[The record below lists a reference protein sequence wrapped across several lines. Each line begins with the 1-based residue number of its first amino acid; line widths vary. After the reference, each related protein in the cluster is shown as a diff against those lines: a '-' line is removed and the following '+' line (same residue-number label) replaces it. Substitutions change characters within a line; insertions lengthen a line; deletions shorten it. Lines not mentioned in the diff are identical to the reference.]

1 MRRALRYFQIA
12 ATSFSLSAC
21 VLLVALWV
29 RSYTWRDTFCLRID
43 GVHDQW
49 CQSLNGK
56 LMYDAGTSLAQNRLF
71 RWIVHPAEP
80 LREPEYWV
88 TTPVLG
94 FQWSRGADPQP
105 MIPHWFPTVI
115 FAALAVLP
123 WLQWRRFSLRALLI
137 VMTVAA
143 ILMGAVA
150 YFISMAP
157 EPQYQTTTV
166 APASEFETDDEDP
179 YGDLF
184 EEEPFP
190 PF

>member
-1 MRRALRYFQIA
+1 MRRALRCFQIA

-71 RWIVHPAEP
+71 RWIVHPAE
-80 LREPEYWV
+80 RSRVSEDWV
-88 TTPVLG
+88 TTPILG
-94 FQWSRGADPQP
+94 FQWYRGADPQP
-105 MIPHWFPTVI
+105 MIPHWCPTVI

-123 WLQWRRFSLRALLI
+123 WLHWRRFSLRALLI
-137 VMTVAA
+137 FMTVAA
-143 ILMGAVA
+143 ILMGAMA

-157 EPQYQTTTV
+157 EPEYQTETI
-166 APASEFETDDEDP
+166 APASESETSDDDP
-179 YGDLF
+179 FGDLL
-184 EEEPFP
+184 EEDLFD
-190 PF
+190 